1 MLTREEQ
8 NQIFDRAQA
17 FAKQYA
23 EAILMRK
30 RRHSGAGNIEAD
42 EMIEV
47 AEEELRDFL
56 KEVG

>member
-8 NQIFDRAQA
+8 DQIFDRAKQ
-17 FAKQYA
+17 FAEDYA
-23 EAILMRK
+23 KVIY
-30 RRHSGAGNIEAD
+30 RRRRYQLDPSEAD

>member
-8 NQIFDRAQA
+8 DQIFDRAKQ
-17 FAKQYA
+17 FAEDYA
-23 EAILMRK
+23 QIMY
-30 RRHSGAGNIEAD
+30 RRRRYQLDPSEAD
-42 EMIEV
+42 EMIEE

>member
-8 NQIFDRAQA
+8 NQIFDRAKQ
-17 FAKQYA
+17 FAEDYA
-23 EAILMRK
+23 KVMY
-30 RRHSGAGNIEAD
+30 RRRRYQLDPSEAD
-42 EMIEV
+42 EMIEE

>member
-8 NQIFDRAQA
+8 AEVFAR
-17 FAKQYA
+17 AKQFAEDYA
-23 EAILMRK
+23 KVMY
-30 RRHSGAGNIEAD
+30 RRRRYQLDPSEAD
-42 EMIEV
+42 EMIEA